1 MVDLQANDQNSRKG
15 SDGKVKILMD
25 RTPSFLKSKFLS
37 VLGSSND
44 LINGIT
50 TKLDINATLSSSSE
64 SQSNDRNSNKNSGK
78 HTDDVSLDEHIIDFD
93 ARKVKERRAHDEVS
107 SGKYRHPNFITR
119 SKSTNTKKCNM
130 IDTNPES
137 SLSESNSN
145 SMISKTPTSVHTLAG
160 DLPKEDSIDVNQT
173 KDADKTIS
181 CLSIPRGMTA
191 FDSNGEIDIHQFSV
205 SEASIELKRWDYS
218 NSDHSIQSLKSIASL
233 ESQCEDDTLEF
244 IRRYVDILFDN
255 SAQLTLELKSEFGL
269 KSRTEI
275 GRLLFARLV
284 SAQRSRSK
292 KVNENT
298 FYSLVQHF
306 AIVLFECHEND
317 DFSPAKILMN
327 MCFTFFYEVDV
338 PGCEP
343 YREYLYTYL
352 RFQPIWQAIRF
363 WNAAYFDA
371 VQSERSHRP
380 IPQTIT
386 VKLESDSSDEDLSSG
401 AKSVQRHLARD
412 VQANLEMIKDDQE
425 FQRNICFGQL
435 GTFTC
440 NMHAFG
446 LNKELCDEFLRKQS
460 VISNI
465 TKEQEKM
472 LHDNI
477 SRMYKETDKWRA
489 N

>member
-1 MVDLQANDQNSRKG
+1 MVDLQASDQNNCRKC

-44 LINGIT
+44 LINGLT
-50 TKLDINATLSSSSE
+50 TKLDISANMSSSSE
-64 SQSNDRNSNKNSGK
+64 SHSNDRDSNKNSAK
-78 HTDDVSLDEHIIDFD
+78 QADEVSLDENIIDFES
-93 ARKVKERRAHDEVS
+93 RKVKERRAHDEVS
-107 SGKYRHPNFITR
+107 TGKYRHPNFIAR
-119 SKSTNTKKCNM
+119 SKATNAKKCNI

-137 SLSESNSN
+137 SFSESNSN
-145 SMISKTPTSVHTLAG
+145 SMLSKTPTSVHTLAG
-160 DLPKEDSIDVNQT
+160 DVPKADSIDTNQHM
-173 KDADKTIS
+173 DKMS
-181 CLSIPRGMTA
+181 LSIPPGTA
-191 FDSNGEIDIHQFSV
+191 AYVPNSELDLQQFSL
-205 SEASIELKRWDYS
+205 SEASVELKRWDYS

-233 ESQCEDDTLEF
+233 ESHCEDDTLDF
-244 IRRYVDILFDN
+244 MRRYVDILFDN
-255 SAQLTLELKSEFGL
+255 SAQLTLELKSDFGL

-284 SAQRSRSK
+284 SAQRARSK
-292 KVNENT
+292 RVSENT

-306 AIVLFECHEND
+306 AIVLFECNEMD

-327 MCFTFFYEVDV
+327 MCFTFFYEVEV

-352 RFQPIWQAIRF
+352 RYQPIWQAIRF

-386 VKLESDSSDEDLSSG
+386 VKIESDSSDEDLSSG

-412 VQANLEMIKDDQE
+412 VQTNLDMIKDDQE

-477 SRMYKETDKWRA
+477 NRMYKETDKWRA